1 MCALGQDG
9 RTRVPER
16 VASQE
21 QAPGHIRR
29 YMGREVVTMATHCLV
44 FERNT
49 HGVLRSKTKELSIYR
64 RGNESFL
71 YHTLSVL

>member
-21 QAPGHIRR
+21 QGPGHIDI
-29 YMGREVVTMATHCLV
+29 YMGREVVTMATH
-44 FERNT
+44 T
-49 HGVLRSKTKELSIYR
+49 VL
-64 RGNESFL
+64 
-71 YHTLSVL
+71 